1 MMPPLPMPPLWDY
14 KPGAVNFVDNP
25 PAVLVPAP
33 KRKSKG
39 TSPTQ
44 RSLKHMRGLGYLCD
58 IVERRVP
65 FQFVT
70 KDLFGFI
77 DILCVK
83 GEDIIGVQTTS
94 GANLAAR
101 VTKIV
106 EHENWPLVCKA
117 LRIIVHGWRKN
128 VAGRWVLREVEL

>member
-1 MMPPLPMPPLWDY
+1 MDTQTAHPW
-14 KPGAVNFVDNP
+14 VHT
-25 PAVLVPAP
+25 PAVPNPA
-33 KRKSKG
+33 RKKKSG
-39 TSPTQ
+39 NSPTQ
-44 RSLKHMRGLGYLCD
+44 RSLKHMRALGYVCD

-83 GEDIIGVQTTS
+83 DEDIIGVQTTS
-94 GANLAAR
+94 GDNVAAR
-101 VTKIV
+101 ITKIT

-117 LRIIVHGWRKN
+117 IRVIVHGWRKN
-128 VAGRWVLREVEL
+128 AKNRWVLREVEL

>member
-1 MMPPLPMPPLWDY
+1 MDTQ
-14 KPGAVNFVDNP
+14 AVHPWVHA
-25 PAVLVPAP
+25 PAVPNAA
-33 KRKSKG
+33 RKKKSG
-39 TSPTQ
+39 NSPTQ
-44 RSLKHMRGLGYLCD
+44 RSLKHMRALGYVCD

-83 GEDIIGVQTTS
+83 GEEIIGVQTTS
-94 GANLAAR
+94 GDNVAAR
-101 VTKIV
+101 VTKIT

-117 LRIIVHGWRKN
+117 IRVIVHGWRKN
-128 VAGRWVLREVEL
+128 AKNRWVLREVEL

>member
-1 MMPPLPMPPLWDY
+1 MDTQAAHPW
-14 KPGAVNFVDNP
+14 VHT
-25 PAVLVPAP
+25 PAVPNAV
-33 KRKSKG
+33 RKKKSG
-39 TSPTQ
+39 NSPTQ
-44 RSLKHMRGLGYLCD
+44 RSLKHMRALGYVCD

-83 GEDIIGVQTTS
+83 GEEIIGVQTTS
-94 GANLAAR
+94 GDNVAAR
-101 VTKIV
+101 VTKIT

-117 LRIIVHGWRKN
+117 IRVIVHGWRKN
-128 VAGRWVLREVEL
+128 SKNRWVLREVEL

>member
-1 MMPPLPMPPLWDY
+1 M
-14 KPGAVNFVDNP
+14 A
-25 PAVLVPAP
+25 AVLTSEEVQALTEQPAKP

-44 RSLKHMRGLGYLCD
+44 RTLKHMRALGYVCD

-77 DILCVK
+77 DVLCVK
-83 GEDIIGVQTTS
+83 GEDIVGVQATS
-94 GANLAAR
+94 GDNVAAR
-101 VTKIV
+101 VTKIT

-117 LRIIVHGWRKN
+117 IRVVVHGWRKN
-128 VAGRWVLREVEL
+128 SKNRWVLREVEL